1 MPLSAHVVAERRALT
16 GPVAGGLGAAPLT
29 AGAEAGPKI
38 PETGFLT
45 GPPRAGGAVLVEAFR
60 QGMRELG
67 YVEGKTFVLEARYAE
82 GKSERVPELARSWW
96 AGRST

>member
-1 MPLSAHVVAERRALT
+1 
-16 GPVAGGLGAAPLT
+16 
-29 AGAEAGPKI
+29 
-38 PETGFLT
+38 
-45 GPPRAGGAVLVEAFR
+45 VLVEAFR

>member
-1 MPLSAHVVAERRALT
+1 MRPSEDLVVDRRAFIGT
-16 GPVAGGLGAAPLT
+16 VAGGLVAAPLT
-29 AGAEAGPKI
+29 AEAQQRPKI
-38 PETGFLT
+38 PEIGFLT
-45 GPPRAGGAVLVEAFR
+45 GTTPAGGAVLVEAFR